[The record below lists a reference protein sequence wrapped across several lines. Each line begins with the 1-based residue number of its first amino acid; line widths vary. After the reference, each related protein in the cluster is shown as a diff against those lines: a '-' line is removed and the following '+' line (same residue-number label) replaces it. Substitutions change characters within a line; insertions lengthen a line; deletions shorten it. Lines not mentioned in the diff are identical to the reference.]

1 MIHLFRR
8 IRQRL
13 IGDNRFSQ
21 YLLYAIGEI
30 ILVVFGILI
39 ALWINNWNE
48 QRKTRQNEK
57 LLLEKLQVENQLNL
71 KTLLK
76 DTLYRKQITK
86 SYDDFINY
94 LSEITEEPSID
105 TLELYISKTLRTA
118 TYTFT
123 QNNLVNFINNQAGQY
138 SDLNREI
145 ALLENYQNDLF
156 MISDHAADLKLT
168 EYYKSLAN
176 DLDFHTGEFYS
187 TKTFTS
193 VGFKN
198 NLLLV
203 SSSEMEVTNMYFELM
218 NQMKKVDTLISK
230 YLKTY

>member
-1 MIHLFRR
+1 MIRVFSKK
-8 IRQRL
+8 
-13 IGDNRFSQ
+13 RFALMEKKKLGN
-21 YLLYAIGEI
+21 YLKYAIGEI
-30 ILVVFGILI
+30 ILVVIGILI

-48 QRKTRQNEK
+48 QRKTKQNEK

-71 KTLLK
+71 KALLK

-105 TLELYISKTLRTA
+105 SLESYISKTLRTA

-138 SDLNREI
+138 SDLNREL

-156 MISDHAADLKLT
+156 MISDYAADLKLT

-193 VGFKN
+193 VSFKN

-218 NQMKKVDTLISK
+218 DQMKKVDTLISK